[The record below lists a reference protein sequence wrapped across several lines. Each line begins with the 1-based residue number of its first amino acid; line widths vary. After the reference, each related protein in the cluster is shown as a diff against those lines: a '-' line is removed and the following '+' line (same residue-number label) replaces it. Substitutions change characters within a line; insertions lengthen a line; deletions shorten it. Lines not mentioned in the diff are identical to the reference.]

1 MSHPKPNKLKSAGS
15 TAAGTAAIMLILS
28 GCESIPF
35 LDGRGGAPAPAP
47 VATTPAPAP
56 SPAPKLPARKPG
68 TINLVGNC
76 DQREVD
82 GFEESAQVVVENGV
96 VRDLTWKMK
105 IGRKGSCSFEGARFK
120 QVRTKPS
127 ITLEAVDGSGCKLL
141 MWSDPRRIT
150 LAHSNCAKYCK
161 PTKVYD
167 KAWPVMF
174 DPNSGGCA
182 DNNKR

>member
-1 MSHPKPNKLKSAGS
+1 MSDSKHEQHQPRSAGS
-15 TAAGTAAIMLILS
+15 IMAGTAAILLILS
-28 GCESIPF
+28 GCSNIPF
-35 LDGRGGAPAPAP
+35 LEGSGKAPAPTPKASG
-47 VATTPAPAP
+47 PAPAA
-56 SPAPKLPARKPG
+56 APKLTRRKPG

-82 GFEESAQVVVENGV
+82 GFEESAQVVVENSQII
-96 VRDLTWKMK
+96 DLTWKMK
-105 IGRKGSCSFEGARFK
+105 IGRKGSCKFEGAKFR
-120 QVRTKPS
+120 QTRIKPS
-127 ITLEAVDGSGCKLL
+127 ITLEAIDGSGCKLL

-150 LAHSNCAKYCK
+150 LAHSNCAKYCSPK
-161 PTKVYD
+161 KVYD